1 MMVAMGIGLALVMSG
16 SGSKR
21 PPSSRQDGGGN
32 QESAELREL
41 RRQGNALFRAGQ
53 YLRALVIYEQGYHT
67 AGHRGDWRSAVRFLN
82 NLGSAYYQLFRYRDA
97 VRAYLAARD
106 LAAKQANREM
116 LGAIYFNLSSL
127 YEQMG
132 EGEASSESVQLG
144 LRALGNTETGFKTKL
159 LIQYALVES
168 RKNNHGKAI
177 ELLRNAIEES
187 RTALDTAAESEA
199 WNDLGNIQ
207 IELGQRRDAER
218 ALLEAFRLRRF
229 THDDRLYFSYESLA
243 KLHYLEGDLQLASLL
258 FDRAIESARKVD
270 PSATWSLFYERGKL
284 EWSEGRTEKAFRDLD
299 TALQFI
305 RRWRLEVLPAD
316 AFRISSEVELQ
327 EVSSDFIRLGN
338 RLYEQS
344 GRKRFAEQTFEA
356 AEESRSS
363 SLRALWTGPDLT
375 AKLPPAYW
383 EVLANMQRAE
393 AALLREDP
401 HVDEASVQPLRLA
414 LAEMETRAGIDFPPY
429 RSDEPGGSGLLRRI
443 HRALDVDDVY
453 FGFHVD
459 DQESSLWVITR
470 DNFEFRPLPGRAE
483 LAARV
488 DHFVNSIRQDS
499 PAAPSLGRDL
509 YDELF
514 GRVDTHL
521 LDKPKWIVAADGP
534 LFDLPFAA
542 LVTQFDHVSNA
553 PVYAIERHT
562 IQNIPNASSISP
574 SEELDWTGPFVGLA
588 DPIYNQADKRL
599 KTPGSPQR
607 GKGPIAASSQESFE
621 LGRLVNGGREIES
634 CARIWRS
641 QGHEPVVLT
650 GRAADKQH
658 LLASLQGNASVL
670 HLAAHVLFPEGV
682 SGPGVIAL
690 SLDPGGQPELLG
702 ATEIARMRTTLGLV
716 VMNGC
721 SSGNGAV
728 LPGAGL
734 LGMTRAW
741 LAAGARAV
749 IATRWEVDDAD
760 AAEFF
765 RPFYQQLPVQG
776 ESRNPDIAARAL
788 REAQLAALRTRG
800 RHARPAYWAAY
811 FCVSRT

>member
-1 MMVAMGIGLALVMSG
+1 MAVLGIGLVLVMSG
-16 SGSKR
+16 SVHKR
-21 PPSSRQDGGGN
+21 PSPSRHGGGGN
-32 QESAELREL
+32 QESGELREL
-41 RRQGNALFRAGQ
+41 RGQGNALFRAGQ
-53 YLRALVIYEQGYHT
+53 YLRALVIYQQGYQS
-67 AGHRGDWRSAVRFLN
+67 AGQRGDWRSAVRFLN

-97 VRAYLAARD
+97 VRAYLAAKD
-106 LAAKQANREM
+106 LAAKQGNKEM
-116 LGAIYFNLSSL
+116 LGALYFNLSSL

-132 EGEASSESVQLG
+132 EGEASSQSAQLG
-144 LRALGNTETGFKTKL
+144 LRALGNTETGFRTKL

-168 RKNNHGKAI
+168 RKKKQGEAI
-177 ELLRNAIEES
+177 GLLRNAIEES
-187 RTALDTAAESEA
+187 RTTLDTAAESEA
-199 WNDLGNIQ
+199 WNDLGDIQ
-207 IELGQRRDAER
+207 IELGQWRAAER
-218 ALLEAFRLRRF
+218 ALLEAFRLRKF
-229 THDDRLYFSYESLA
+229 THDDRLHFSYESLA
-243 KLHYLEGDLQLASLL
+243 KLHYLEGDLQSASVLL
-258 FDRAIESARKVD
+258 DRAIESARKLD
-270 PSATWSLFYERGKL
+270 PGATWSLFYERGKV
-284 EWSEGRTEKAFRDLD
+284 EWSEGRTEKAFRDFE

-305 RRWRLEVLPAD
+305 RRWRLEV
-316 AFRISSEVELQ
+316 
-327 EVSSDFIRLGN
+327 
-338 RLYEQS
+338 
-344 GRKRFAEQTFEA
+344 RKRFAEQTFEA

-363 SLRALWTGPDLT
+363 SLRALWTGPDLR

-383 EVLANMQRAE
+383 EVLANVQRAE
-393 AALLREDP
+393 AALMTEDP
-401 HVDEASVQPLRLA
+401 QVDEASVQPLRLA
-414 LAEMETRAGIDFPPY
+414 LAEMETRAGIDFPRYP
-429 RSDEPGGSGLLRRI
+429 SEEPGRSGLLRGI
-443 HRALDVDDVY
+443 HRALNVDDVY

-459 DQESSLWVITR
+459 DQESSLWVVTQ
-470 DNFEFRPLPGRAE
+470 DSFEFRPLPGRAE
-483 LAARV
+483 LAAII

-499 PAAPSLGRDL
+499 PAAPFLGREL
-509 YDELF
+509 YDQLF
-514 GRVDTHL
+514 GGVDPHL

-542 LVTQFDHVSNA
+542 LVAQFDHVSNA

-562 IQNIPNASSISP
+562 IQNVPSASALSP

-599 KTPGSPQR
+599 KSPGSRLP
-607 GKGPIAASSQESFE
+607 GKGTIAASSQESFA

-634 CARIWRS
+634 CARIWQS

-658 LLASLQGNASVL
+658 LLKSLQGNASVL
-670 HLAAHVLFPEGV
+670 HMAAHILFPEGV
-682 SGPGVIAL
+682 SGPGVVAL

-702 ATEIARMRTTLGLV
+702 ATEIARMRTKLGLV

-749 IATRWEVDDAD
+749 IATRWEIADAD

-765 RPFYQQLPVQG
+765 QPFYQQFPTRDG
-776 ESRNPDIAARAL
+776 IRHPDMAARAL
-788 REAQLAALRTRG
+788 REAQRAALRTRG
-800 RHARPAYWAAY
+800 RHARPAYWATY